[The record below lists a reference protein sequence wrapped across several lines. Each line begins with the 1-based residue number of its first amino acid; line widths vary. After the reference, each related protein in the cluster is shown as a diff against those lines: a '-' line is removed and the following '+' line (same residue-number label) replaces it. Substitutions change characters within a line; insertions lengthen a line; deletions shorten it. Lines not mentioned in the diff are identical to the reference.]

1 MTSTIDTS
9 TTSTTRVPN
18 WKLDKLL
25 ADLVPFTNYNAT
37 IVGELRPDG
46 IYTITHWRTE
56 IVRIDTTLRALG
68 KDAVVFAEFGYISQ
82 TTSTLQGR
90 IIRNALTRREVLNLM
105 DWYLNQ
111 GDKVMFNRIR
121 KLAWLR

>member
-1 MTSTIDTS
+1 MTTT

-18 WKLDKLL
+18 WKLDKLF
-25 ADLVPFTNYNAT
+25 ADLVPFTNYNAS

-46 IYTITHWRTE
+46 IYIVTHWRTE

-90 IIRNALTRREVLNLM
+90 IIRNALTRNEVLSLM
-105 DWYLNQ
+105 DWYTNQ
-111 GDKVMFNRIR
+111 GDKAMASRIR
-121 KLAWLR
+121 KLAHLR